1 MPIYCPCSQILLLA
15 YKDTQ
20 IWPISFFYQW
30 LLYPDHWYMFTIV
43 TYRGQEIFQA
53 PIMGYIN
60 LVTYVQQEI
69 DNILCDI

>member
-1 MPIYCPCSQILLLA
+1 
-15 YKDTQ
+15 
-20 IWPISFFYQW
+20 
-30 LLYPDHWYMFTIV
+30 MFTIV
-43 TYRGQEIFQA
+43 TYKGQEIFQA